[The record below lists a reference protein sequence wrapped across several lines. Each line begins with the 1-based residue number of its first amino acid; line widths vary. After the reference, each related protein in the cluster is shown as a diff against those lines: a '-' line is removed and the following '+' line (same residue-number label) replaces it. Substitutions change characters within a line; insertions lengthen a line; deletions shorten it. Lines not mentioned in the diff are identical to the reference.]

1 MLDNLELI
9 ELDKRARDFLRLEV
23 HESQANLVSTVAES
37 YADALFPPRDPNGA
51 PIVWMRGILRNSQP
65 AGFIMCAEPTE
76 QQRDPWLWRLLVD
89 KSHQGMGVGT
99 FAVQEVLNRYRE
111 MGCSRVLLC
120 WVPDEQ
126 NSADFYRKLGFKET
140 GEMWDGE
147 VVAAFTF

>member
-1 MLDNLELI
+1 MLDSLELI

-23 HESQANLVSTVAES
+23 QESQANLVSTVAES
-37 YADALFPPRDPNGA
+37 YADALFLPRDPNGA

>member
-1 MLDNLELI
+1 MLDSLELI

-37 YADALFPPRDPNGA
+37 YADALFLPRDPNGA

>member
-37 YADALFPPRDPNGA
+37 YADALFLPRDSNGA
-51 PIVWMRGILRNSQP
+51 PVVWMRGILRNSQP

-111 MGCSRVLLC
+111 MGCTRVLLC

-126 NSADFYRKLGFKET
+126 NSADFYRKLGFEET

>member
-37 YADALFPPRDPNGA
+37 YADALFLPRDPNGA
-51 PIVWMRGILRNSQP
+51 PLVWMRGILRNSQP

>member
-37 YADALFPPRDPNGA
+37 YADALFLPRDPNGA

-89 KSHQGMGVGT
+89 KSQQGMGVGT